1 MVDKWEREEV
11 QKDSGAGSPGG
22 QYREIMLKFGGR
34 MKIISNNYSYYW
46 NKNLGNKIFPRRGW
60 DIKEYGNAELEEE
73 EQN

>member
-11 QKDSGAGSPGG
+11 QKDSGAGSPGS
-22 QYREIMLKFGGR
+22 QYRETMLKLSGR
-34 MKIISNNYSYYW
+34 MKSWKNN
-46 NKNLGNKIFPRRGW
+46 RRGW